1 MGAAHVG
8 IGADFMAQIV
18 ESGAEPAVQASSLM
32 PAGTSFGDAVPGF
45 RGPDEYPVLIA
56 ALEARG
62 HQGDELEAI
71 LSGNLLRVIRRGL
84 ALAPKR

>member
-1 MGAAHVG
+1 MGIHHVG

-45 RGPDEYPVLIA
+45 WGAADYPALVRT
-56 ALEARG
+56 LEARG
-62 HQGDELEAI
+62 YSGEALEAI
-71 LSGNLLRVIRRGL
+71 LGGNLLRVIRR
-84 ALAPKR
+84 ALTASPGI